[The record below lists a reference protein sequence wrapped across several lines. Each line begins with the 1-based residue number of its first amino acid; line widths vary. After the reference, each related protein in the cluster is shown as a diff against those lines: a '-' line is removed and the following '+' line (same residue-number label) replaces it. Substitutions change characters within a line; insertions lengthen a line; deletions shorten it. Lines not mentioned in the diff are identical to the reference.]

1 MSMDRGR
8 LSKGEIRREN
18 IMKLL
23 KHQGKVTI
31 QEITDK
37 FGCSEPTARRDLD
50 LLDKQGGIIRSLGG
64 ALLDASPLSF
74 EASFTDKQQLL
85 LLEKE
90 AIAQSAASMVKE
102 GDIVGLTG
110 GTTTFLIA
118 RMLKMHQG
126 ITVVTNAV
134 NIAMELSDCE
144 GVQIVLTGG
153 VMRRKNYELC
163 GPLAEKV
170 LEGLHIGKMFMGI
183 DGFTIEAG
191 MTTFSEQESVIGE
204 MMLKRSVQ
212 TFAVFDHTKVGKT
225 SLFSIAPLTALR
237 GCITDQKLPDGMAN
251 YLQAHGIELH
261 VAKKVQM
268 EV

>member
-1 MSMDRGR
+1 MM
-8 LSKGEIRREN
+8 SKGEIRRES
-18 IMKLL
+18 IMRLL
-23 KHQGKVTI
+23 KLQGKVTV

-50 LLDKQGGIIRSLGG
+50 VLEKQGGIIRSFGG
-64 ALLDASPLSF
+64 AQLDTSPISF

-90 AIAQSAASMVKE
+90 AIARTAASMVQE

-144 GVQIVLTGG
+144 GVQTVLTGG
-153 VMRRKNYELC
+153 VMRRKSYELC

-183 DGFTIEAG
+183 DGFTVEAG
-191 MTTFSEQESVIGE
+191 MTTFSEQESVIGK
-204 MMLKRSVQ
+204 MMLERAAQ

-225 SLFSIAPLTALR
+225 SLFSIAPLTSLA
-237 GCITDQKLPDGMAN
+237 GCITDRKLPDGMAN
-251 YLQAHGIELH
+251 YLRAHGIELH
-261 VAKKVQM
+261 VATMAHM